1 MVDAVAN
8 HADVAKIVEAERLV
22 VDALPVTAR
31 LIIDAPF
38 ADRLVVDAFVAVNCV
53 AVVVAKVVV
62 PVMFAD
68 PVTVNPVALRLVVD
82 ALNAKKLVVE
92 AFVAAKSVVVA
103 FVVEAFV
110 AVRLPMNPL
119 VNESP
124 LPERLVVDAFTMLA
138 FCIHALVE

>member
-8 HADVAKIVEAERLV
+8 HADVAKIVEADRLV

-68 PVTVNPVALRLVVD
+68 PVTVNPVALRLVVE
-82 ALNAKKLVVE
+82 ALNAKKLVVDDC
-92 AFVAAKSVVVA
+92 AKAARVVV
-103 FVVEAFV
+103 
-110 AVRLPMNPL
+110 LL
-119 VNESP
+119 VTSSLAIYAILEIV
-124 LPERLVVDAFTMLA
+124 RLVVDAFA
-138 FCIHALVE
+138 SVV